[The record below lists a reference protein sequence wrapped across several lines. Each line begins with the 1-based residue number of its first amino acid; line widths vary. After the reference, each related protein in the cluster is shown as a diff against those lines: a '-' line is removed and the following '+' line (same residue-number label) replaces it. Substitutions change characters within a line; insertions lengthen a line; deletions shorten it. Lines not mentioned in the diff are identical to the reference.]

1 MKLTIITLIL
11 VATNTMAVTLNLKT
25 DTTTETTGERI
36 EGAFFDAVTTNVVEE
51 MELHI
56 TARSDSATHQLN
68 ANSDGMG
75 INNVSTSDDKP
86 ARFEVLEKMVLS
98 FDKAI
103 EITKFDFRF
112 FGTNDQFIIEY
123 ADTSLEITYDL
134 LSHKSFGFLETNI
147 IISADTDIYFYLAEG
162 DDVAIEAIDLLI
174 QSNQTDLILQL
185 AVSNQWIELN
195 ADVKNIGTYQLQ
207 STASLSSQQW
217 HQISTFTASTNWVF
231 PSTNEMHF
239 FRVAP

>member
-25 DTTTETTGERI
+25 DATTETTGELI

-86 ARFEVLEKMVLS
+86 ARF
-98 FDKAI
+98 
-103 EITKFDFRF
+103 
-112 FGTNDQFIIEY
+112 
-123 ADTSLEITYDL
+123 
-134 LSHKSFGFLETNI
+134 
-147 IISADTDIYFYLAEG
+147 
-162 DDVAIEAIDLLI
+162 
-174 QSNQTDLILQL
+174 
-185 AVSNQWIELN
+185 
-195 ADVKNIGTYQLQ
+195 
-207 STASLSSQQW
+207 
-217 HQISTFTASTNWVF
+217 
-231 PSTNEMHF
+231 
-239 FRVAP
+239 